1 MVKSVTWKISGEA
14 GFGIMSAGTMIS
26 KAFAR
31 NGYYTLCT
39 NEYPSLIRGG
49 HNIITVRVSSQYF
62 ESLNRDVQ
70 ILVALHNL
78 SVEVHKDELSENA
91 LVVFDPKDKEWT
103 LADFPKPVK
112 LISVPLSDLVAKA
125 NGIPVMKNTIALGAT
140 IALMGADFGF
150 IESVIRDQFKKKKQ
164 EIIDSN
170 INIAKMGYDYVK
182 VHFSEETS
190 MHITPATASEP
201 KLIINASEAVGI
213 GAYRA
218 GLKFAAIYPMT
229 PINSLITFLAD
240 HAKELK
246 IVYRQPEDEIAGI
259 NMALGASLA
268 GVRSMVAS
276 SGGGFALMV
285 EAISLSGI
293 MELPVVIDLG
303 MRVGPA
309 TGMPTWT
316 EQGELQFAIHAG
328 HGEFPKII
336 LAPSDAGEAFQ
347 MTFDAFNL
355 ADKYQIPVLVLT
367 DKYMNESQWC
377 VPESVFKKD
386 MSIHRGKLAKDE
398 DLPTDGS
405 FKRYSLDTEDGA
417 SLRSVPGQKNGVFIS
432 NAYEHDEKGI
442 VTESPDER
450 VLMAGKRLKKFAAM
464 QFDVKPPTLYGE
476 PDADITFV
484 SWGSSRGPVIDAIAM
499 LKEQGIRANLYHFT
513 WMFPFASEKVTELL
527 KNAKRI
533 IDVEQ
538 NATGQLAALIREHT
552 SIDIKEKILKFDGRP
567 FFPEDIVEN
576 VRRNV

>member
-1 MVKSVTWKISGEA
+1 MTNSVTWKISGEA

-31 NGYYTLCT
+31 NGYHTLAT

-49 HNIITVRVSSQYF
+49 HNIITVRISSEYF
-62 ESLNRDVQ
+62 ESLNRDVT

-78 SVEVHKDELSENA
+78 SVEVHKSELTEGA

-103 LADFPKPVK
+103 QADFPKPVT
-112 LISVPLSDLVAKA
+112 LIPVPLAELVVAA

-140 IALMGADFGF
+140 VALMGVDFSY
-150 IESVIRDQFKKKKQ
+150 IESVIKDQFKTKKQ
-164 EIIDSN
+164 AVIDSN
-170 INIAKMGYDYVK
+170 IAIARQGYDYVK
-182 VHFSEETS
+182 FHFPDVTS
-190 MHITPATASEP
+190 MHLAPAASSEP
-201 KLIINASEAVGI
+201 KLIINASEALGV

-229 PINSLITFLAD
+229 PINSLISFLAD
-240 HAKELK
+240 HAKELN

-259 NMALGASLA
+259 NMAIGASLA

-285 EAISLSGI
+285 EALSLAGI
-293 MELPVVIDLG
+293 MELPVVVDLG

-328 HGEFPKII
+328 HGEFPKIV
-336 LAPSDAGEAFQ
+336 LAPSDAGEAYE
-347 MTFDAFNL
+347 MIVDAFNL

-377 VPESVFKKD
+377 VPKSVFTKPVTID
-386 MSIHRGKLAKDE
+386 RGKLAKDGE
-398 DLPTDGS
+398 LPTDGS
-405 FKRYSLDTEDGA
+405 FKRYSLDTDNGA
-417 SLRSVPGQKNGVFIS
+417 SLRSIPGQKGGVYIS
-432 NAYEHDEKGI
+432 NGYEHDEQGV
-442 VTESPDER
+442 VTESPHER
-450 VLMAGKRLKKFAAM
+450 LQMAGKRLKKLNAI
-464 QFDVKPPTLYGE
+464 QSDVRPPTLYGE
-476 PDADITFV
+476 ADADITFV
-484 SWGSSRGPVIDAIAM
+484 SWGSSRGPVIDAIAL
-499 LKEQGIRANLYHFT
+499 LKQQGVKANLYHFT
-513 WMFPFASEKVTELL
+513 WMFPFAGAQVKEMLSK
-527 KNAKRI
+527 AKRI
-533 IDVEQ
+533 VDVEQ

-552 SIDIKEKILKFDGRP
+552 GVEITEKILKFDGRP
-567 FFPEDIVEN
+567 FFPEDIVEA

>member
-1 MVKSVTWKISGEA
+1 MTNSVTWKISGEA

-49 HNIITVRVSSQYF
+49 HNIITVRVSSEYF

-70 ILVALHNL
+70 ILVALHNM
-78 SVEVHKDELSENA
+78 SVEVHKSELSEHA
-91 LVVFDPKDKEWT
+91 LVVYDPKDKEWT
-103 LADFPKPVK
+103 AADFPKPVK
-112 LISVPLSDLVAKA
+112 LIPVPLADLVVAA

-140 IALMGADFGF
+140 VALMGADFGY
-150 IESVIRDQFKKKKQ
+150 IESVIKDQFKKKKQ
-164 EIIDSN
+164 AVIDG
-170 INIAKMGYDYVK
+170 NIAIAKQGYDYVK
-182 VHFSEETS
+182 THFPDESS
-190 MHITPATASEP
+190 MHLAPATPSEP
-201 KLIINASEAVGI
+201 KLIINASEAVGV

-285 EAISLSGI
+285 EAVSLAGI

-328 HGEFPKII
+328 HGEFPKIV

-355 ADKYQIPVLVLT
+355 ADKYQIPVLLLT
-367 DKYMNESQWC
+367 DKYLNESQWC
-377 VPESVFKKD
+377 VPESVFKKE
-386 MSIHRGKLAKDE
+386 MVIHRGKLASDA
-398 DLPTDGS
+398 DLPSDGS
-405 FKRYSLDTEDGA
+405 FKRYSLATDDGV
-417 SLRSVPGQKNGVFIS
+417 SLRSVPGQKNGVYIS
-432 NAYEHDEKGI
+432 NAYEHDEQGI
-442 VTESPDER
+442 VTESPHER
-450 VLMAGKRLKKFAAM
+450 VLMAGKRLKKLTAM
-464 QFDVKPPTLYGE
+464 QSDVKPPTLYGDA
-476 PDADITFV
+476 DADITFV

-499 LKEQGIRANLYHFT
+499 LKAQGIRANLYHFT
-513 WMFPFASEKVTELL
+513 WMFPFASAQVTECL
-527 KNAKRI
+527 KRAKRI

-552 SIDIKEKILKFDGRP
+552 GIDIAEKILKYDGRP
-567 FFPEDIVEN
+567 FFPEDIVEA
-576 VRRNV
+576 VRRHV

>member
-1 MVKSVTWKISGEA
+1 MTNSVTWKISGEA

-31 NGYYTLCT
+31 NGYYTLAT

-49 HNIITVRVSSQYF
+49 HNIITVRISSEYF

-70 ILVALHNL
+70 ILVALHNQ
-78 SVEVHKDELSENA
+78 SIEVHKDELSEHA
-91 LVVFDPKDKEWT
+91 IVVFDPKDKAWT
-103 LADFPKPVK
+103 QSDFPKPVK
-112 LISVPLSDLVAKA
+112 LLPIPLSELVVAA
-125 NGIPVMKNTIALGAT
+125 NGIPVMRNTIALGAT
-140 IALMGADFGF
+140 IALMGVDFSF
-150 IESVIRDQFKKKKQ
+150 LESVIKDQFKKKKQ
-164 EIIDSN
+164 AVIDSN
-170 INIAKMGYDYVK
+170 VAIARQGYDYVK
-182 VHFSEETS
+182 THFSEETS
-190 MHITPATASEP
+190 MYITPASASEP

-229 PINSLITFLAD
+229 PINALISFLAD
-240 HAKELK
+240 HAKELN

-259 NMALGASLA
+259 NMAIGASLA

-285 EAISLSGI
+285 ETISLAGI
-293 MELPVVIDLG
+293 MELPVVVDLG

-336 LAPSDAGEAFQ
+336 LAPSDAGEAYQ

-377 VPESVFKKD
+377 VPESVFKKEVT
-386 MSIHRGKLAKDE
+386 INRGKLAKDE
-398 DLPTDGS
+398 DLPQDGS
-405 FKRYSLDTEDGA
+405 YKRYSLDTEDGA
-417 SLRSVPGQKNGVFIS
+417 SLRSIPGQKGGVYIS
-432 NAYEHDEKGI
+432 NAYEHDETGI
-442 VTESPDER
+442 VTESPHER
-450 VLMAGKRLKKFAAM
+450 VRMAGKRLKKLHAIES
-464 QFDVKPPTLYGE
+464 DVKPPTLYGDA
-476 PDADITFV
+476 DADITFV

-499 LKEQGIRANLYHFT
+499 LKDQGVRANLYHFT
-513 WMFPFASEKVTELL
+513 WMFPFASSQVTSMLSQ
-527 KNAKRI
+527 AKRI

-552 SIDIKEKILKFDGRP
+552 GIEIKEKVLKFDGRP
-567 FFPEDIVEN
+567 FFPEDIVEAI
-576 VRRNV
+576 RRNV

>member
-1 MVKSVTWKISGEA
+1 MVDSVTWKISGEA

-31 NGYYTLCT
+31 KGYYTLCT

-49 HNIITVRVSSQYF
+49 HNIITVRISSKYF

-78 SVEVHKDELSENA
+78 SVETHKAELSDNA
-91 LVVFDPKDKEWT
+91 LVVYDPKDKEWT
-103 LADFPKPVK
+103 QADFPKPVV
-112 LISVPLSDLVAKA
+112 LLPVPLSELVSAA
-125 NGIPVMKNTIALGAT
+125 NGIPVMRNTIALGAT
-140 IALMGADFGF
+140 IGLMGVEFEF

-164 EIIDSN
+164 AVIDSN
-170 INIAKMGYDYVK
+170 IAIARQGFDYVK
-182 VHFSEETS
+182 QHFPEVTS
-190 MHITPATASEP
+190 MHISEATSSES

-259 NMALGASLA
+259 NMAIGASLA

-285 EAISLSGI
+285 EALSLAGI
-293 MELPVVIDLG
+293 MELPVVVDLG

-316 EQGELQFAIHAG
+316 EQGDLQFAIHAG
-328 HGEFPKII
+328 HGEFPKIV
-336 LAPSDAGEAFQ
+336 LAPSDAGEAYQ

-355 ADKYQIPVLVLT
+355 ADKYQIPVIVLT

-377 VPESVFKKD
+377 IPQSVFTKEVV
-386 MSIHRGKLAKDE
+386 INRGKLAIGT
-398 DLPTDGS
+398 DLPADGS
-405 FKRYSLDTEDGA
+405 YKRYSLDTDDGS
-417 SLRSVPGQKNGVFIS
+417 SLRSIPGQKGGVYIS
-432 NAYEHDEKGI
+432 NAYEHDEQGV
-442 VTESPDER
+442 VTESPHDR
-450 VLMAGKRLKKFAAM
+450 VLMAGKRFKKFKAIES
-464 QFDVKPPTLYGE
+464 DIKLPTLYGE
-476 PDADITFV
+476 PQADITFV
-484 SWGSSRGPVIDAIAM
+484 SWGSSRGPVIDAITL
-499 LKEQGIRANLYHFT
+499 LKAQGISANLYHFT
-513 WMFPFASEKVTELL
+513 WMFPFASEKVADLL
-527 KNAKRI
+527 GKSKRI

-552 SIDIKEKILKFDGRP
+552 GIEIKEKVLKFDGRP
-567 FFPEDIVEN
+567 FFPEDIVESI
-576 VRRNV
+576 RRTV

>member
-49 HNIITVRVSSQYF
+49 HNIITVRVSSEYF

-182 VHFSEETS
+182 EHFSEETS

-377 VPESVFKKD
+377 VPESVFKRE

-442 VTESPDER
+442 VTESPHER

-464 QFDVKPPTLYGE
+464 QSDVKPPTLYGE